1 MSRPHL
7 RQQAGG
13 DPSQGPVR
21 EMANP
26 EKGPDVG
33 NDFPDGPDASGADG
47 GDTKPPTDDD

>member
-13 DPSQGPVR
+13 NPSQGPVR

-26 EKGPDVG
+26 EAGPDAG
-33 NDFPDGPDASGADG
+33 NDFPDGPDASDERDG
-47 GDTKPPTDDD
+47 DAQPPTED